1 MKNSPVCQ
9 RKLVHFFC
17 LTVYIGNNKA
27 YSHALHAMRPNK
39 AELVGGAAVT
49 VCQYVCV
56 CGGGVVGD
64 G

>member
-1 MKNSPVCQ
+1 
-9 RKLVHFFC
+9 
-17 LTVYIGNNKA
+17 VYIGNNKA

>member
-1 MKNSPVCQ
+1 
-9 RKLVHFFC
+9 
-17 LTVYIGNNKA
+17 VYIGNNKA

-49 VCQYVCV
+49 VCQYVC
-56 CGGGVVGD
+56 GGVVGD